1 MKSSGKWIE
10 FFTWNSLLLLS
21 PLQSSKIYSLVVQGE
36 EKLHCIFEDIK
47 QEESK
52 AKTLEEVIK
61 VRENLYLYI
70 GVALHFIVYLKRLET
85 EKVTSVESLKFLN
98 QVEKQRLLLQQRR
111 LQMSRKY
118 WHSWF
123 WKNNLFVFQYS
134 FVKIPVN

>member
-1 MKSSGKWIE
+1 M
-10 FFTWNSLLLLS
+10 LLLS

-118 WHSWF
+118 
-123 WKNNLFVFQYS
+123 
-134 FVKIPVN
+134 